1 MIEKDRILQTI
12 FNGVDEINMELP
24 KEQLM
29 EKSEDFVLFG
39 QSSKLDSLGLV
50 TFIVAIEQKFQE
62 ELGVTITLADERA
75 MSQKRS
81 PFATIGTL
89 ADYVFGLLKENADEK

>member
-1 MIEKDRILQTI
+1 MIEKKTVLRTI
-12 FNGVDEINMELP
+12 YNVVDEMNMELP
-24 KEQLM
+24 EEQLM

-50 TFIVAIEQKFQE
+50 TFIVAVEQKFQE
-62 ELGVTITLADERA
+62 DLGVTITLADERA

-89 ADYVFGLLKENADEK
+89 VDYTFSILKGNPDE

>member
-1 MIEKDRILQTI
+1 MIEKGRILQTI
-12 FNGVDEINMELP
+12 FDVVEEINMELP

-39 QSSKLDSLGLV
+39 RSSKLDSLGLV

-62 ELGVTITLADERA
+62 DLGVVITLADERA
-75 MSQKRS
+75 LSQKRS

-89 ADYVFGLLKENADEK
+89 ADYAFSLLKENENE

>member
-1 MIEKDRILQTI
+1 MIDKEKVLQSI
-12 FNGVDEINMELP
+12 YGVVDEMNMELP
-24 KEQLM
+24 EEQFM

-39 QSSKLDSLGLV
+39 KSGKLDSLGLV
-50 TFIVAIEQKFQE
+50 TFIVAVEQKFQE
-62 ELGVTITLADERA
+62 DLGVTITLADERA

-89 ADYVFGLLKENADEK
+89 ADYTFSLLKEPPNE

>member
-1 MIEKDRILQTI
+1 MIEKGRILQTI
-12 FNGVDEINMELP
+12 FDVVEEINMELP

-62 ELGVTITLADERA
+62 DLGVVITLADERA
-75 MSQKRS
+75 LSQKRS

-89 ADYVFGLLKENADEK
+89 ADYAFSLLKENENE

>member
-1 MIEKDRILQTI
+1 MIEKGKVLQTI
-12 FNGVDEINMELP
+12 FGVVDDMNMELP
-24 KEQLM
+24 EEQLM

-39 QSSKLDSLGLV
+39 QSGKLDSLGLV

-62 ELGVTITLADERA
+62 ELEVTITLADERA

-89 ADYVFGLLKENADEK
+89 ADYAFGLLKENADEK

>member
-1 MIEKDRILQTI
+1 MIEKGRILQTI
-12 FNGVDEINMELP
+12 FDVVEEINMELP

-62 ELGVTITLADERA
+62 DLGVVITLADERA
-75 MSQKRS
+75 LSQKRS

-89 ADYVFGLLKENADEK
+89 ADYAFTLLKENENE

>member
-1 MIEKDRILQTI
+1 MIEKGKILQSI
-12 FNGVDEINMELP
+12 FDVVDDLNMELP
-24 KEQLM
+24 EEQLM
-29 EKSEDFVLFG
+29 EKSEGFVLFG

-50 TFIVAIEQKFQE
+50 TFVVAVEQKIQE

-89 ADYVFGLLKENADEK
+89 ADYALNLLKENANE

>member
-1 MIEKDRILQTI
+1 MIEKGRILQTI
-12 FNGVDEINMELP
+12 FDVVEEINMELP

-62 ELGVTITLADERA
+62 DLGVVITLADERA
-75 MSQKRS
+75 LSQKRS

-89 ADYVFGLLKENADEK
+89 ADYAFSLMKEGENE

>member
-1 MIEKDRILQTI
+1 MIEKGKVLQTI
-12 FNGVDEINMELP
+12 FGVVDEINMELP
-24 KEQLM
+24 EEQLM
-29 EKSEDFVLFG
+29 EKSEGFVLFG

-62 ELGVTITLADERA
+62 DLGVTVTLADERA

-89 ADYVFGLLKENADEK
+89 ADYVSSLLKENANE

>member
-1 MIEKDRILQTI
+1 MIEKGRILQTI
-12 FNGVDEINMELP
+12 FDVVEEINMELP

-62 ELGVTITLADERA
+62 DLGVVITLADERA
-75 MSQKRS
+75 LSQKRS

-89 ADYVFGLLKENADEK
+89 ADYAFSLLKEYENE